1 MTTSEKKPAAA
12 AGAPAQKPAH
22 GTPPGV
28 SVARAAALDALLRM
42 HKKQFRVHL
51 DDALEDVCGHY
62 ALAGRDRRL
71 AHELIAGALRNATLL
86 EWHLDR
92 VSSRPLQTLEP
103 PIRWI
108 LIMAAY
114 QLLFLDRVGR
124 HAAVHQAVELCKN
137 VAPRAAAFV
146 NAVLRALLRLSDS
159 AAHGAIPVPN
169 ELAIRFSH
177 PTWIVALY
185 QARFG
190 DACPAVLAWNNAKRQ
205 HFARVRRNPAAV
217 MAELGPAVVPV
228 EKFGSNFLQML
239 ETFEVI
245 NSRSFKQGDLYVMQP
260 WSDRVAGALPVQPGG
275 RILDMCAAPGGKTI
289 ALADRAALRIDALEV
304 DPQRADSLRD
314 NLRRCGV
321 TCATVHVMD
330 AAAAATNLGRAC
342 YDAVLL
348 DAPCSNLGVVQRHP
362 EVRWRVRYEDVT
374 ILAAT
379 QAQLLQTA
387 AACVRPGGHILY
399 AVCTMSQ
406 EETHEC
412 IQSFLRHHAGFTL
425 CKEELSHPGQFDT
438 DGGYWAL
445 LRRASG

>member
-1 MTTSEKKPAAA
+1 MTTSENTP
-12 AGAPAQKPAH
+12 AGAASAPAKDSAR
-22 GTPPGV
+22 GMPPGI

-42 HKKQFRVHL
+42 QRKQFRVHL
-51 DDALEDVCGHY
+51 DDALEDVCGQY
-62 ALAGRDRRL
+62 ALSGRDRRL
-71 AHELIAGALRNATLL
+71 THELIAGALRNASLL

-92 VSSRPLQTLEP
+92 VSARPLQTLEP
-103 PIRWI
+103 PIRWT

-124 HAAVHQAVELCKN
+124 HAAVHQAVELCKR

-146 NAVLRALLRLSDS
+146 NAVLRALLRQNDRVAP
-159 AAHGAIPVPN
+159 AAIAVPN
-169 ELAIRFSH
+169 ELALRFSH

-190 DACPAVLAWNNAKRQ
+190 DACPAILAWNNTRRQ
-205 HFARVRRNPAAV
+205 HFARIRRNPAAV
-217 MAELGPAVVPV
+217 LAELGPAVVPA
-228 EKFGSNFLQML
+228 EKFGSDFLQIL

-245 NSRSFKQGDLYVMQP
+245 NSKSFKQGDVYVMQP
-260 WSDRVAGALPVQPGG
+260 WSARVAGALPVQPGG
-275 RILDMCAAPGGKTI
+275 RALDMCAAPGGKTI
-289 ALADRAALRIDALEV
+289 TLADRAALTIDALEI
-304 DPQRADSLRD
+304 DPRRADSLRD

-321 TCATVHVMD
+321 TCATVHIMD
-330 AAAAATNLGRAC
+330 ALNAATKLGAAR

-362 EVRWRVRYEDVT
+362 EVRWRVRYEDVNA
-374 ILAAT
+374 LAAI
-379 QAQLLQTA
+379 QAQLLRTA

-399 AVCTMSQ
+399 AVCTMSP

-412 IQSFLRHHAGFTL
+412 VQSFLQHHAGFTL
-425 CKEELSHPGQFDT
+425 RKEEFSYPGQFDT

-445 LRRASG
+445 LGRAP